1 MSQWPRQPEPR
12 RTVDYRH
19 PQTRQT
25 PAQEPQDQWLRD
37 DQAFGGCMVYGL
49 LAGTVILAILG
60 AIAGVAWWLIGM

>member
-1 MSQWPRQPEPR
+1 MSQWPRQPDPR

-19 PQTRQT
+19 PQTRQ
-25 PAQEPQDQWLRD
+25 PQDQWLRD

-49 LAGTVILAILG
+49 LAGTTILAVLG